1 MDSAIIAALMIVL
14 PASGLTVEVLANQ
27 ASPTPALVGKWFV
40 IWKRGRSPGMQA
52 CTRCC
57 SPAIRPWFFL

>member
-27 ASPTPALVGKWFV
+27 ASPTPALVGQWFV
-40 IWKRGRSPGMQA
+40 IWSAGAHLGWQA

-57 SPAIRPWFFL
+57 SPAIRQR